1 MLSTTLYRAWISMET
16 IMGPDMVS
24 SRRRMGMTPILFSW
38 GGWTGRLTAPPLP
51 GRPRRRA

>member
-1 MLSTTLYRAWISMET
+1 
-16 IMGPDMVS
+16 MGPDMVS

-51 GRPRRRA
+51 GRLGGVLEDLHGEVHP